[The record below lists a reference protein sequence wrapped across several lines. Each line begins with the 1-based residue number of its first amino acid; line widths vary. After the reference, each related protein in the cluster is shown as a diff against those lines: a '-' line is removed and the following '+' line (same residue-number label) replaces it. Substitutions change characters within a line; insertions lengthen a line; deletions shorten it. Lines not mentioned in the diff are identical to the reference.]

1 MKSAEM
7 TTAADFPV
15 APTHGYRGETA
26 PDSPPARPR
35 GLAVAISR
43 QAGAR
48 GGTIARKLGELLG
61 WQVFDRAALDYL
73 VQDDLARQRF
83 LDEIPTPARRWAS
96 ARLAELTRGRVIAAD
111 ADVVAL
117 AELLLAIAARGDAV
131 IVGRGAGYL
140 LPVET
145 TVHVRVVAPFAS
157 RVAYLAEW
165 LRLTRDEAAAEVHAR
180 DQRRARFLQA
190 TFGRD
195 PTDLT
200 AYDLVVNSE
209 RLGVEGASQLI
220 AWAVRTKQMTS
231 SDENPDPPVE
241 PELRS

>member
-1 MKSAEM
+1 M
-7 TTAADFPV
+7 TTTADFPV
-15 APTHGYRGETA
+15 APTHGYRGEAPPTA
-26 PDSPPARPR
+26 PLARPR
-35 GLAVAISR
+35 GLAVAVSR
-43 QAGAR
+43 EAGAR

-83 LDEIPTPARRWAS
+83 LDEIPAAARRWAS
-96 ARLAELTRGRVIAAD
+96 ARLAELTQARVVAGDPD
-111 ADVVAL
+111 AVAL

-145 TVHVRVVAPFAS
+145 TVHVRVVAPFAC

-220 AWAVRTKQMTS
+220 AWAVRTKQMTVGEE
-231 SDENPDPPVE
+231 DAGVLADPQS
-241 PELRS
+241 RS